1 MATARDADE
10 MAHAETLP
18 QADATSLVDAE
29 RLEGEVKEMYR
40 HVAREEDAELHFEVG
55 RGLASHLGY
64 PETLLDAIPPEALA
78 SFAGVGYHL
87 DLAALASGEDVL
99 DLGSGSGTD
108 AFCAAVQVG
117 RAGRVVGV
125 DFTDEQVAKASRLAE
140 RDGFGQAAFH
150 EASIDELPLTDT
162 SFDVVISNGV
172 INLSPVKHRVFREA
186 ARVLRPGGRLVVAD
200 IVSGKPLK
208 ERTRRNVAVHLL
220 DLALEPLSVNE
231 GSRVRLGQRFGV
243 GHFVGITC
251 CCHLAL
257 LVGAAAPALLRLTG
271 DGHQSH
277 ACLIEIGRM
286 RRLLNQA
293 TARRIKQLHRRICPK
308 S

>member
-208 ERTRRNVAVHLL
+208 ERTRRNVELWAACIAGAIPRDSYVRNVEDAGFRVEVVRPNDYRFVSDRALDACSTYSVESVSLAAV
-220 DLALEPLSVNE
+220 
-231 GSRVRLGQRFGV
+231 R
-243 GHFVGITC
+243 
-251 CCHLAL
+251 
-257 LVGAAAPALLRLTG
+257 
-271 DGHQSH
+271 DG
-277 ACLIEIGRM
+277 
-286 RRLLNQA
+286 
-293 TARRIKQLHRRICPK
+293 
-308 S
+308 

>member
-150 EASIDELPLTDT
+150 EASIDELPLTDA

-208 ERTRRNVAVHLL
+208 ERTRRDVELWAACIAGAIPRDSYVRNVEDAGFRVEVVRPNDYRFVSDRALDACSTYSVESVSLAAV
-220 DLALEPLSVNE
+220 
-231 GSRVRLGQRFGV
+231 R
-243 GHFVGITC
+243 
-251 CCHLAL
+251 
-257 LVGAAAPALLRLTG
+257 
-271 DGHQSH
+271 DG
-277 ACLIEIGRM
+277 
-286 RRLLNQA
+286 
-293 TARRIKQLHRRICPK
+293 
-308 S
+308 

>member
-150 EASIDELPLTDT
+150 EASIDDLPLTDT

-186 ARVLRPGGRLVVAD
+186 PRVLRPGGRLVVAD

-208 ERTRRNVAVHLL
+208 ERTRRNVELWAACIAGAIPRDSYVRNVEDAGFRVEVVRPNDYRFVSDRALDACSTYSVESVSLAAV
-220 DLALEPLSVNE
+220 
-231 GSRVRLGQRFGV
+231 R
-243 GHFVGITC
+243 
-251 CCHLAL
+251 
-257 LVGAAAPALLRLTG
+257 
-271 DGHQSH
+271 DG
-277 ACLIEIGRM
+277 
-286 RRLLNQA
+286 
-293 TARRIKQLHRRICPK
+293 
-308 S
+308 